1 VYAHVPHLTT
11 AIGIDSLQLTTRWL
25 HEIGVAATS
34 GVDFDLARG
43 HEYVRFSYAG
53 DGADIAE
60 ACTLLAGW
68 TP

>member
-1 VYAHVPHLTT
+1 MYAHVPHLTT
-11 AIGIDSLQLTTRWL
+11 ELGIDSLELCRRWMR
-25 HEIGVAATS
+25 EIGVAATS
-34 GVDFDLARG
+34 GIDFDLRRG

-53 DGADIAE
+53 HLDHIDE